1 MGILNQ
7 YCLFLQEFGN
17 HDNVIKL
24 LNVIKAEN
32 DKDIYLVFDFM
43 GKNHLNFIDG
53 ILRPSIPRLP
63 SVISNCKISF
73 DFPKYTTQAP
83 LLPTDLGNSFY
94 QNWKN
99 IS

>member
-1 MGILNQ
+1 MGILKQ
-7 YCLFLQEFGN
+7 CCLFLQEFGN

-63 SVISNCKISF
+63 SVIQTAKF
-73 DFPKYTTQAP
+73 
-83 LLPTDLGNSFY
+83 LLIFLNTLLKPPSSQL
-94 QNWKN
+94 
-99 IS
+99 I